1 MYDCECP
8 KCSNGYYHITI
19 GIVLHWNKNF
29 AKKHDWCWKFELKT
43 RVYQFVWNKRKTLP
57 ESQQWDI
64 TEKISERTDR
74 IEHTLTFGEIYNKLQ
89 TLKKIQTIVFSKYQV
104 FNDHIHCPKIL

>member
-43 RVYQFVWNKRKTLP
+43 RVYQFVWNKRKTFP
-57 ESQQWDI
+57 ESQQWDNHWKNI
-64 TEKISERTDR
+64 RKDRQNWAYTDFWR
-74 IEHTLTFGEIYNKLQ
+74 D
-89 TLKKIQTIVFSKYQV
+89 IQQIADPQKNTNYSIF
-104 FNDHIHCPKIL
+104 